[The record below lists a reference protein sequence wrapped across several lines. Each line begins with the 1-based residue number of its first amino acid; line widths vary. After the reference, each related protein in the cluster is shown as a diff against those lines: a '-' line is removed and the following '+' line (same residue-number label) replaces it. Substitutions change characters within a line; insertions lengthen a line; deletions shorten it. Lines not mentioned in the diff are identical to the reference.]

1 MSKIFRNL
9 KYVPFFIL
17 SLLLASSINAQ
28 FKLTDPIPVDP
39 NVIIGK
45 LPNGLTY
52 YIRKNAKPEKK
63 VQLRLV
69 VNAGS
74 VLEDQDQRGLAH
86 MMEHMNFNGLQHFQK
101 NELVNYLQSIGVA
114 FGADLNAYTGFDE
127 TVFILPI
134 PTDKQSKIDS
144 GFTILS
150 DWAGNATLDTTE
162 INKERGVVLEESRLN
177 KNASSRMMKVY
188 FPKLFNGSLY
198 AERLPIG
205 LDSIIENFKPESLLR
220 FYRNWYR
227 PDLMAVIVV
236 GDIDPALAEKEIKD
250 HFSDFKNPAIEKQR
264 PSIISI
270 TQRKTDE
277 AIVITDKEFPY
288 TLLQVINY
296 IEKKKTDKTWEDF
309 KKTIIQDLFNTII
322 NQRLA
327 ELTKQANPPFVYG
340 NAGFQ
345 EMIRGYRT
353 FGSMA
358 VVGDKPVKDAVDAL
372 VNTTESVKKFG
383 FIQAELERA
392 KSTLMNQLEQAYNNI
407 GKAESATFVNG
418 YISNFLSHEPISGL
432 ANRYNFVKQ
441 ILPGITLAEV
451 NALAVKMETK
461 QGKFALLM
469 SSDKN
474 AANLPSKAALIN
486 LIADANRQTVK
497 PYEENAIAKNLL
509 DKKPIAGKITG
520 KKYNAVLGTT
530 DYTLNNG
537 ITVTVKSTEFKNDE
551 IQMDAWRLGGAHNY
565 PLADKENAD
574 NAATIVQTMGVKDFS
589 STDLQKFL
597 SGKTVSVQPY
607 INSYEEGIEGNSN
620 HKDFETFLQLV
631 YLYFT
636 QPRKDEVLFQSF
648 ISSRK
653 ALVKNLKDNPFNFFA
668 DTLSKIEFNNNPW
681 ASSLPS
687 PSDFD
692 KINLEKSLSIYKN
705 TYGNAYGMHFTL
717 VGNLDSNK
725 LEPLL
730 ELYLASIPSSPR
742 KNKYTDEGLRPV
754 KGIVDATINKGASKQ
769 SMVSVVFTGETN
781 YSQEENLK
789 LEMLSE
795 VLNIKIIEQLRE
807 EMSGI
812 YGGGSSANISK
823 RPYGHYDFTIRFP
836 CGPENVDKLTKALFQ
851 ILDTLKQKGCK
862 QKDLDKVKETL
873 KKKNEDALKE
883 NGHWLNELSAAW
895 INNTDTNWILD
906 YSKKV
911 EEVTTRD
918 ILDAANKYINLK
930 NYIKADLYPE
940 K

>member
-1 MSKIFRNL
+1 MSKIFRNV
-9 KYVPFFIL
+9 KYVPLFIL
-17 SLLLASSINAQ
+17 SLLFGASINAQ
-28 FKLTDPIPVDP
+28 FKLNDPIPVDP

-45 LPNGLTY
+45 LPNGFTY

-150 DWAGNATLDTTE
+150 DWAGNASLDTSE

-205 LDSIIENFKPESLLR
+205 LDSIIENFKPESLSR
-220 FYRNWYR
+220 FYKTWYR

-236 GDIDPALAEKEIKD
+236 GDIDPVLAEKEIKD
-250 HFSDFKNPAIEKQR
+250 HFSNFKNPVSEKQR

-270 TQRKTDE
+270 TERKVDE
-277 AIVITDKEFPY
+277 AIVVIDKEY
-288 TLLQVINY
+288 TYTALQLINY
-296 IEKKKTDKTWEDF
+296 VEKKKTIKTWGDF
-309 KKTIIQDLFNTII
+309 KGTIIEDLFNTII
-322 NQRLA
+322 NRRLS

-353 FGSMA
+353 FVSMA
-358 VVGDKPVKDAVDAL
+358 LVGDKPVKDAIDAL

-392 KSTLMNQLEQAYNNI
+392 KSALLNQLEQAYNNL

-418 YISNFLSHEPISGL
+418 YISNFLSREPIAGL
-432 ANRYNFVKQ
+432 ANRYKFVKQ
-441 ILPGITLAEV
+441 IMPGITLAEV

-474 AANLPSKAALIN
+474 AATLPSNAALVN
-486 LIADANRQTVK
+486 LVLDANKQTVK
-497 PYEENAIAKNLL
+497 PYEEKAIAKALL
-509 DKKPIAGKITG
+509 DKKPIAGKIIG
-520 KKYNAVLGTT
+520 EKYNAVLGIT
-530 DYTLNNG
+530 DYTLSNG
-537 ITVTVKSTEFKNDE
+537 ITVTVKPTEFKNDE

-565 PLADKENAD
+565 PLTDKENAEYS
-574 NAATIVQTMGVKDFS
+574 ASIVQTMGVKDFT

-607 INSYEEGIEGNSN
+607 INAYEEGIEGSSN
-620 HKDFETFLQLV
+620 RKDFETFMQLM

-648 ISSRK
+648 ITSQK
-653 ALVKNLKDNPFNFFA
+653 AMVKNLKDNPFNYFS
-668 DTLSKIEFNNNPW
+668 DTLTKIEYNNNPW
-681 ASSLPS
+681 AGGIPN

-705 TYGNAYGMHFTL
+705 IFGNAYGIHFIF

-725 LEPLL
+725 LKPLL
-730 ELYLASIPSSPR
+730 ELYLASLPSSP
-742 KNKYTDEGLRPV
+742 KENKYTDEGLRPV
-754 KGIVDATINKGASKQ
+754 RGIVDATINKGAAKQ
-769 SMVSVVFTGETN
+769 SMVRIAFTGETN
-781 YSQEENLK
+781 YSQDENLK
-789 LEMLSE
+789 IEMLSE
-795 VLNIKIIEQLRE
+795 VLNIKILEQLRE

-812 YGGGSSANISK
+812 YGGGSSAYISK

-836 CGPENVDKLTKALFQ
+836 CGPENVEKLTKALFQ
-851 ILDTLKQKGCK
+851 ILDTLRQKGCEK
-862 QKDLDKVKETL
+862 KDLDKVKETL
-873 KKKNEDALKE
+873 KKKNEDAIKE
-883 NGHWLNELSAAW
+883 NDHWLNELSSAW
-895 INNTDTNWILD
+895 IDNNNVNWIID

-911 EEVTTRD
+911 EEVTTKD
-918 ILDAANKYINLK
+918 ILDAANKYIDFK